1 MGSVSCVYFEN
12 LPKVQNLS
20 SSPLNFS
27 SSSTQS
33 ATVTMGSAPQQSKL
47 FEPLQLGPY
56 KLSNRLAMAPLTR
69 FRADDNHVQLPFA
82 AEYYAQRACVPG
94 TLIITEATFISP
106 EASGYPNIPGI
117 WREDQI
123 NAWKNIVDAVHK
135 KGGVIFLQL
144 WALGRTA
151 SPDCKKSEGTGDVVS
166 ASDLPMSDNSPAPR
180 PMTEEEIQTYIK
192 QYAQAAKN
200 AVEGARFAIEVS
212 KAVVEAVGA
221 QKTGIRLSPW
231 SVFQG
236 MRMEDPIPQF
246 SYLMQEL
253 KKLQLG
259 YVHLVESRIAGNAD
273 VEKTEKIDP
282 FIDIWDG
289 TSPILVAGGF
299 KPASAR
305 TAVDQ
310 EYKGKDIMVVFG
322 RYFISTP
329 DLVYRM
335 EKGIDFTP
343 YDRDTFYKAKS
354 TEGYLDYPFSQE
366 WVKEKG
372 EFKL

>member
-151 SPDCKKSEGTGDVVS
+151 SPDFKKSEGTGDLVS

-310 EYKGKDIMVVFG
+310 EYKGKDVMVVFG

-329 DLVYRM
+329 DLVYRL